1 MRCRAFV
8 TLLYFDGSPGRPQ
21 MSQKK
26 GQKNQ
31 GEMNKDRGTSLAD
44 LRTPGLHG
52 LPSCSFPGHPRSSV
66 AWHRTHLGYYGES
79 CWGAPFALGSPDL
92 CLWGLGAQPTPSTNP
107 EKHVTREDISFKSVT
122 PSSRFNAKR
131 HGSTTMLSQED

>member
-1 MRCRAFV
+1 M
-8 TLLYFDGSPGRPQ
+8 LLSFDGSPGRPQ

-52 LPSCSFPGHPRSSV
+52 LPSCCFPGHPRAIMGSL
-66 AWHRTHLGYYGES
+66 AGE
-79 CWGAPFALGSPDL
+79 PLL
-92 CLWGLGAQPTPSTNP
+92 L
-107 EKHVTREDISFKSVT
+107 
-122 PSSRFNAKR
+122 
-131 HGSTTMLSQED
+131 